1 MAETICAVALDAAT
15 YAIDKLYSYRVPDEL
30 REQVQIGTRVLVP
43 FGFGNK
49 RAEGVVL
56 AFREDTGEYRLKPI
70 VEALDE
76 QPVLTQDAAQIEQAE
91 RLVLPGVG
99 AFKDGMD
106 GLARLGLIEP
116 IRQKAAAGTPL
127 LGICL
132 GMQMLFD
139 ESEEFGLHKG
149 LGLIPG
155 RVVKIPDTDV
165 DGHPQKVPHISWDPL
180 YPGGGRT
187 DFSGTA
193 LAALKPGEVMMI
205 ENVRFH
211 KEEEK
216 NDPEFAKELASLA
229 EVYVND
235 AFGTAH
241 RAHASTEGV
250 AHLLHP
256 AVAGFLIGKELS
268 IMGKALEKQAGGQL
282 QKILSKLTD
291 SPLKGFFLGLCVTA
305 IT

>member
-1 MAETICAVALDAAT
+1 MKVTVIDYGLSNLLSVRHAFAHFGAETLLTSDPAD
-15 YAIDKLYSYRVPDEL
+15 
-30 REQVQIGTRVLVP
+30 
-43 FGFGNK
+43 
-49 RAEGVVL
+49 VL
-56 AFREDTGEYRLKPI
+56 A
-70 VEALDE
+70 
-76 QPVLTQDAAQIEQAE
+76 AE
-91 RLVLPGVG
+91 KLVLPGVG

-193 LAALKPGEVMMI
+193 LAALKPGEECYFIHSYESKPARDEDRLADTVYGGREICAAASHGSVLGCQFHPEKSGAVGLKII
-205 ENVRFH
+205 E
-211 KEEEK
+211 
-216 NDPEFAKELASLA
+216 EF
-229 EVYVND
+229 
-235 AFGTAH
+235 
-241 RAHASTEGV
+241 
-250 AHLLHP
+250 
-256 AVAGFLIGKELS
+256 
-268 IMGKALEKQAGGQL
+268 
-282 QKILSKLTD
+282 
-291 SPLKGFFLGLCVTA
+291 LKK
-305 IT
+305 